1 MASILKVNTI
11 QDATN
16 SNTAISVDSSGR
28 VTTPTRPGFSAHLS
42 ADVSY
47 GTADAY
53 QKLTFDATKYNIGT
67 NYSTSTGKFTA
78 PVAGLYYMST
88 VVYIYSVPVA
98 EFKYYINGTSTY
110 RFATNSKGD
119 GNVNPN
125 GAVGSALV
133 QLSAND
139 YVEVYVAATATGT
152 IYQGPGG
159 GSAEV
164 ATFWTGCLIG

>member
-1 MASILKVNTI
+1 MASELHVDAIKHSGGTSAMTIDSTGRIL
-11 QDATN
+11 
-16 SNTAISVDSSGR
+16 
-28 VTTPTRPGFSAHLS
+28 TPARPAFSAHLS
-42 ADVSY
+42 ADVNY

-53 QKLTFDATKYNIGT
+53 QKLTFDQTKYNIGT

-110 RFATNSKGD
+110 RFAINSGHSS
-119 GNVNPN
+119 NVNPN
-125 GAVGSALV
+125 GASGSALL

-139 YVEVYVAATATGT
+139 YVEVYVGATATGT
-152 IYQGPGG
+152 IYQGPGS
-159 GSAEV
+159 GSEV